1 MRFGGESLSRRPF
14 FAAAVEAPRGG
25 GLPEPSLHFLAA
37 VEAPRSGELTFGQA
51 EPSRSIVAECPNS
64 SPQSHKRAACVA
76 QAVGPVQVFAIVSNA
91 HGAQPPTG
99 RWAPVLC
106 PQWCLLERVL
116 ISLGHST
123 GSTCLVGSE

>member
-1 MRFGGESLSRRPF
+1 VRFGGESLSCRPF

-76 QAVGPVQVFAIVSNA
+76 QAVRPVQVCAIVSNA
-91 HGAQPPTG
+91 HAAFTD
-99 RWAPVLC
+99 RESALVFC
-106 PQWCLLERVL
+106 SQWGLA
-116 ISLGHST
+116 
-123 GSTCLVGSE
+123 